1 MGNKTKIKT
10 TPTSIYQQP
19 LENNIK
25 MITAL
30 TTNDQNILEITLKI
44 YIQDKATQR
53 YKQHLQLLTPTA
65 NVNNT
70 NIRNINMD
78 TTPAST
84 SGITS
89 GKSA

>member
-1 MGNKTKIKT
+1 MKNRTKIET
-10 TPTSIYQQP
+10 TSTSIYQWP

-25 MITAL
+25 IITAL
-30 TTNDQNILEITLKI
+30 TTNDQNILEITLTI
-44 YIQDKATQR
+44 NIQDKATQR
-53 YKQHLQLLTPTA
+53 YKQHLQLLIPTA

-89 GKSA
+89 GKSV

>member
-1 MGNKTKIKT
+1 MEDKIKIKT

-19 LENNIK
+19 LENNIN

-30 TTNDQNILEITLKI
+30 TTNDQNILEITLNNNI
-44 YIQDKATQR
+44 EDKATQR
-53 YKQHLQLLTPTA
+53 YKQHFQLVTPTA

-70 NIRNINMD
+70 NTRNINMD

-89 GKSA
+89 GKSV